1 MLTSEMPGERGGRSG
16 VSTCGPW
23 DRGWLAGHPTTP
35 TLTPQTEQRILADR
49 S

>member
-1 MLTSEMPGERGGRSG
+1 MLTSEMPSERGGRSG

-35 TLTPQTEQRILADR
+35 ALTPQIEQRILADR